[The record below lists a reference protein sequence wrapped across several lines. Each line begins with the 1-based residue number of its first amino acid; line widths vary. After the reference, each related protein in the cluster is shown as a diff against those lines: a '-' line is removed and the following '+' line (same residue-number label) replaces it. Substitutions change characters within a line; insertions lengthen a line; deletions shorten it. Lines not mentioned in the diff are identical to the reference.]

1 MSASVLR
8 TAVEIRNPRGLHLR
22 FAADFM
28 QKARAFACTVVV
40 EKDGQR
46 VDGKSLW
53 DLILL
58 GAAPGCEV
66 TIEVEGV
73 DAVDALP
80 DLVRQMN
87 SIEVYESESEPGP
100 AGSPSV

>member
-1 MSASVLR
+1 MNSSTIR

-22 FAADFM
+22 FAADFA
-28 QKARAFACTVVV
+28 ARARTFVCRVWV

-66 TIEVEGV
+66 MIEVEGA
-73 DAVDALP
+73 DATTALP
-80 DLVRQMN
+80 ALIEQLN
-87 SIEVYESESEPGP
+87 SLELYESETEPGSAVP
-100 AGSPSV
+100 PSV

>member
-1 MSASVLR
+1 MSSSTIR

-22 FAADFM
+22 FAADFAA
-28 QKARAFACTVVV
+28 KARAFACRVYV

-66 TIEVEGV
+66 TIEVDGA
-73 DAVDALP
+73 DAMSALP
-80 DLVRQMN
+80 VLIEQIN
-87 SIEVYESESEPGP
+87 SIEVYDTEPEPGSAVP
-100 AGSPSV
+100 PPV